1 MYSLS
6 TGEIASCHAKEVW
19 LIEYDTPKS
28 GTVTLSQVF
37 WTRAAAD
44 KFMEQQGHYYYKPPR
59 IVRFVPEQ
67 ELESVKTVL
76 ARMKA
81 RPVEAEYARLDAMW
95 QQLVRE
101 RDEAVHALSELRPP
115 RGLIDVA

>member
-59 IVRFVPEQ
+59 IVRFVP
-67 ELESVKTVL
+67 
-76 ARMKA
+76 AG
-81 RPVEAEYARLDAMW
+81 D
-95 QQLVRE
+95 
-101 RDEAVHALSELRPP
+101 
-115 RGLIDVA
+115 